1 MTFNGKDYTKNYL
14 DHNEMLKGGVIS
26 IQMGDQPN
34 MKRGIN
40 PEDMPYSFSV
50 NEEGIS
56 KLSPISVK
64 SK

>member
-1 MTFNGKDYTKNYL
+1 
-14 DHNEMLKGGVIS
+14 MLKGGIIS